1 MPTSATRHNA
11 SSGGKS
17 PACAGPPQARA
28 PLRGEARPASAG
40 GKRLAL
46 AVQYAVARTGLP
58 AAASL
63 RHWATSALECDVAAT
78 LRFVGLAEG
87 RTLNAIYRGKD
98 HATNVLTFVYDDAVP
113 LAGDVVLCVPVLR
126 REARAG
132 GVTLRAHCAHLV
144 VHGMLHLQGHDH
156 ATPREAARMEARE
169 TAILEKL
176 GFADPY
182 APRAAAR
189 LGAGGR

>member
-1 MPTSATRHNA
+1 
-11 SSGGKS
+11 
-17 PACAGPPQARA
+17 
-28 PLRGEARPASAG
+28 
-40 GKRLAL
+40 
-46 AVQYAVARTGLP
+46 V
-58 AAASL
+58 
-63 RHWATSALECDVAAT
+63 
-78 LRFVGLAEG
+78 RFVGLAEG

-169 TAILEKL
+169 TALMEML
-176 GFADPY
+176 GIADPY
-182 APRAAAR
+182 APRAATAR
-189 LGAGGR
+189 HRAGGR